1 MTLAPPVAE
10 KKISEE
16 QVQAFLKQHPE
27 FLRRHPELL
36 AEASATGRDLGGG
49 IEDFQ
54 HHLLKHLQKNTKTL
68 KTKYDGLVDF
78 CRDNLS
84 VQSQVHEA
92 VLRLVRSRNLE
103 QLLEVLTTDLISM
116 FDVDVVRLAIES
128 EAPEFYDTYYTEDN
142 YSGIVFVDM
151 GTIDHALGISKDV
164 LLVDDAQK
172 QPFHG
177 LEQIFSDCSGLIR
190 SCVLLRLDLEELS
203 KHVVLAFGVRHPDRF
218 HPGQG
223 IELLH
228 FLAQVVACQLDA
240 YLDDM
245 SL

>member
-1 MTLAPPVAE
+1 MTAATVAE
-10 KKISEE
+10 KTISEE
-16 QVQAFLKQHPE
+16 QVQAFLKKNPE

-36 AEASATGRDLGGG
+36 AEASAPARDLGVGV
-49 IEDFQ
+49 EDFQ
-54 HHLLKHLQKNTKTL
+54 QHLLKHLQKNTKAL

-92 VLRLVRSRNLE
+92 VLRLVRARNLE
-103 QLLEVLTTDLISM
+103 QLLEVLTTDLMSM

-142 YSGIVFVDM
+142 ASGIVFIDI
-151 GTIDHALGISKDV
+151 GSIDHALGESKNV
-164 LLVDDAQK
+164 LLVGDVQK
-172 QPFHG
+172 QPFQG
-177 LEQIFSDCSGLIR
+177 FEQIFSDCTKLIR
-190 SCVLLRLDLEELS
+190 SCVLLRLELEELS
-203 KHVVLAFGVRHPDRF
+203 KHVVLAFGVRHGDRF